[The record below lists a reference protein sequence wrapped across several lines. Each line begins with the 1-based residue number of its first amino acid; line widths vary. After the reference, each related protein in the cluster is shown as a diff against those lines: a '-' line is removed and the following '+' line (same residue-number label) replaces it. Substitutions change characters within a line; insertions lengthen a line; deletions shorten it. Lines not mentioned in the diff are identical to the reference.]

1 MVNKTTSNSKEQANI
16 DRKQDIIDSKR
27 NDVIAVENLVPGS
40 PHDSPHSRKEST
52 KSDSSEDGVK
62 SWFPVSVKAISI
74 SSHSR
79 NKESTKSDSSEDGVK
94 KASSPVNVKAVSVSV
109 SSGNNSN
116 SLSLDTSSAGTM
128 PTSADK
134 HHSTAPTTP
143 QKQPDVSKITRIT
156 PNRRKYLD
164 SPRASLLGLLKTGNS
179 RSMWSIRVKK
189 CHP

>member
-1 MVNKTTSNSKEQANI
+1 MLKRSSSTVVNKTTSNSKEQANI
-16 DRKQDIIDSKR
+16 DRKEDIIDSKR
-27 NDVIAVENLVPGS
+27 NDVIAVENRVLGS
-40 PHDSPHSRKEST
+40 PHDSP
-52 KSDSSEDGVK
+52 
-62 SWFPVSVKAISI
+62 
-74 SSHSR
+74 HSR

-116 SLSLDTSSAGTM
+116 SLSLDTSSAGTL

-156 PNRRKYLD
+156 PNQ
-164 SPRASLLGLLKTGNS
+164 GNT
-179 RSMWSIRVKK
+179 
-189 CHP
+189 P

>member
-1 MVNKTTSNSKEQANI
+1 MGCAQTKQLSTVVNKTTSNSKEQANI

-40 PHDSPHSRKEST
+40 PHDSPHSRNKEST

-62 SWFPVSVKAISI
+62 KAGSPVSVKAISV
-74 SSHSR
+74 SPHSR

-94 KASSPVNVKAVSVSV
+94 QASSPVNVKAVSVSV

-116 SLSLDTSSAGTM
+116 SLSLDTSSAGTL

-134 HHSTAPTTP
+134 HHSAAPTTP
-143 QKQPDVSKITRIT
+143 QKQPDVSKITRILPT
-156 PNRRKYLD
+156 EGNTLTAR
-164 SPRASLLGLLKTGNS
+164 GLVC
-179 RSMWSIRVKK
+179 WD
-189 CHP
+189 C